1 MLKHLGFGDKWVTW
15 IDSILK
21 SDSTYVLL
29 NGVPGKRIICK
40 RGVRQGDPLSPL
52 LFVTAIELLQ
62 YIINDASQNGVLNLP
77 LHTSFGLDY
86 PTIQYADD
94 TLLILPACPDQL
106 LRLKDYYPSFPPPLV
121 YILIII
127 SLPSFQ

>member
-62 YIINDASQNGVLNLP
+62 YIINDA
-77 LHTSFGLDY
+77 
-86 PTIQYADD
+86 
-94 TLLILPACPDQL
+94 
-106 LRLKDYYPSFPPPLV
+106 
-121 YILIII
+121 
-127 SLPSFQ
+127 